1 MIRQSVFIY
10 ILFMEIEDLK
20 KVMAKGDG
28 KTTLV
33 DHTLAVIRQAGF
45 APVLVL
51 IR

>member
-1 MIRQSVFIY
+1 
-10 ILFMEIEDLK
+10 MEIEDLK

-33 DHTLAVIRQAGF
+33 DHTLAGYKDRAGF